1 MEKGSSFF
9 LGRGKRK
16 FVETDRIGAET
27 GGQWKGGEEEMSLPE
42 ISDGLLGEG
51 GSPVSGIEEEARRNA
66 SLKIA
71 QPRM

>member
-27 GGQWKGGEEEMSLPE
+27 GGQWKRGEKKMSLPE
-42 ISDGLLGEG
+42 ISDGLL
-51 GSPVSGIEEEARRNA
+51 
-66 SLKIA
+66 
-71 QPRM
+71 